1 MDSLLIT
8 LTVVGVTAAGAPLVI
23 TLTALTRR
31 TPMPAPSVL
40 AISVAALGG
49 SAALLAVRHGPGL
62 VLVTAPMLLLG
73 AAAAI
78 VDVLEQRLP
87 NMLTVSVLLT
97 GLATV
102 ATDAMLMS
110 DLTVALRG
118 VAGGATAL
126 TMMTIARFA
135 RPDAIGW
142 GDVKLAV
149 GLGCYLGWAAWQ
161 ALYIGLF
168 SWWFLI
174 AASALI
180 GLATGL
186 LRRTDP
192 VPYGPA
198 MVLGTVLALAV

>member
-1 MDSLLIT
+1 METMLIT

-23 TLTALTRR
+23 TLTALTGQAPR
-31 TPMPAPSVL
+31 TAPSAL
-40 AISVAALGG
+40 ALSLAALGG

-73 AAAAI
+73 IAAAV
-78 VDVLEQRLP
+78 VDVVEQRLP
-87 NMLTVSVLLT
+87 NMLTGSVLLT

-102 ATDAMLMS
+102 AIDAMLMS
-110 DLTVALRG
+110 DLTVAVRG
-118 VAGGATAL
+118 VAGGAIAL

-142 GDVKLAV
+142 GDVKLSA

-168 SWWFLI
+168 SWWLLI

-180 GLATGL
+180 GLGTGL

-198 MVLGTVLALAV
+198 MVLGTLLALAV